1 MAGEGGEGRC
11 DWSHV
16 VQIYL
21 FIHDCRANLFH
32 GGTTTHL
39 PRLAFVSV
47 SSPPPSAATRR
58 HPQQVDY
65 LAQTG
70 SILALAGMLDEEDDA
85 DDYDEEDQAAFEE
98 LQALAAAAKAAKARG
113 GGETKGDEPS

>member
-1 MAGEGGEGRC
+1 MEE
-11 DWSHV
+11 
-16 VQIYL
+16 
-21 FIHDCRANLFH
+21 
-32 GGTTTHL
+32 
-39 PRLAFVSV
+39 PRLTSLVSL
-47 SSPPPSAATRR
+47 SSPFRLRRHPPPPAATRCHPPQPAATRR